1 VTDAPPDYINGQL
14 RGIVGVELAITTVE
28 AKHKL
33 SQNRSDEDQ
42 AAVAEALGAEPGP
55 GPAGIAA
62 LMTD

>member
-1 VTDAPPDYINGQL
+1 
-14 RGIVGVELAITTVE
+14 VELAIATVQ

-42 AAVAEALGAEPGP
+42 ASVAEALAAEPGP